1 MEWTWVC
8 AYVKVTRIHVGC
20 KMLEFWGFLL
30 ALLLELDQELF
41 QVESWALGVS
51 DDCDTEANARVGR
64 QERQMKSQ

>member
-1 MEWTWVC
+1 
-8 AYVKVTRIHVGC
+8 
-20 KMLEFWGFLL
+20 MLEFWGFLL